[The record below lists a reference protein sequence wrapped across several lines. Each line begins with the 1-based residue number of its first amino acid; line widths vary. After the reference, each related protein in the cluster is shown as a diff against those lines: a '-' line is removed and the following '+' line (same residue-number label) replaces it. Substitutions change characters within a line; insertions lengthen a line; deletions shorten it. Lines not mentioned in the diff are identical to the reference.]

1 MLADMAARTING
13 TDELRSLIGEHL
25 GYSDW
30 VEITQDQVNQFA
42 DATGDHQWIHVDV
55 ERAKAGP
62 FGAPIAHGYLTL
74 SLGPCWPR
82 RSTRSSGFKM
92 GVNYGAEKIRFPS
105 PVPVGSKLRLG
116 AKLLD
121 VTDVAGG
128 IQMKMEF
135 SFEVEGA
142 AKPSLRRRGPLP
154 PLRVRPPATSGRS
167 RNVRAID
174 LGAKSSE
181 RLGVGVVG
189 APRDEPAAAEV
200 DVGLRSSRRP
210 ARACRRGC
218 RPASSRPARPTGCAC
233 RRPRPRPR
241 SRG

>member
-25 GYSDW
+25 GYSDY

-55 ERAKAGP
+55 ERATAGP

-74 SLGPCWPR
+74 SLGPALSPQIY
-82 RSTRSSGFKM
+82 SVGGFKM
-92 GVNYGAEKIRFPS
+92 GVNYGAEKIRFPA

-116 AKLLD
+116 AKLLGVD
-121 VTDVAGG
+121 DVAGG

-142 AKPSLRRRGPLP
+142 SKPSC
-154 PLRVRPPATSGRS
+154 V
-167 RNVRAID
+167 
-174 LGAKSSE
+174 
-181 RLGVGVVG
+181 
-189 APRDEPAAAEV
+189 AEV
-200 DVGLRSSRRP
+200 LFRLYE
-210 ARACRRGC
+210 
-218 RPASSRPARPTGCAC
+218 
-233 RRPRPRPR
+233 
-241 SRG
+241 